1 MSTHMFTKQHITP
14 RVEVPSIM
22 FNFDLMLSYCIIF
35 FEKKNNL
42 FLIMLITDYQVRT
55 FLVL

>member
-22 FNFDLMLSYCIIF
+22 FNFDLMLSYCIIS

-42 FLIMLITDYQVRT
+42 FLIMLITD
-55 FLVL
+55 